1 MSTSVAGPLIAR
13 QATRLYSVESDRLDL
28 YFRGRSANP
37 GTASLRQATHG
48 RAVPLRE
55 IPGEH
60 VRFAR
65 IQFRLLCAAMMVASL
80 GPAARAQEAPPGPL
94 PPRTGVQP
102 EKTPPRTLPSDLQ
115 KRAIRVRVNEVV
127 APVTVR
133 NAKGEMLFDLTQ
145 ENFHVFDNGVEQKIE
160 HFDLGGEALS
170 IVLAV
175 ETSSHIEPMMP
186 SVRHTGLVFAETVMA
201 LTSEVSV
208 IGFDDD
214 VELLEKFTTDPDSVE
229 KAIQN
234 LRLGTS
240 GMRLYDAMA
249 RGITLLQHRPEAR
262 RRILVV
268 IGEAQ
273 DTGSENA
280 LGEVL
285 RMAHMANVSI
295 YTIGLSTAMAD
306 LRARPREHSQ
316 IGPPG
321 TFPVPTPNG
330 QPQTPELERQMQESA
345 DLMPLII
352 WLLKTGKNAIGP
364 NSLEIASKSTGGLHM
379 SVKKDASIE
388 KAVDAIGGEI
398 HAQYTLGYR
407 PAGDEPSGYHEIKV
421 TVDRPNVSVRTR
433 PGYYLAPPES

>member
-1 MSTSVAGPLIAR
+1 MRI
-13 QATRLYSVESDRLDL
+13 
-28 YFRGRSANP
+28 
-37 GTASLRQATHG
+37 LRAK
-48 RAVPLRE
+48 
-55 IPGEH
+55 
-60 VRFAR
+60 
-65 IQFRLLCAAMMVASL
+65 IQMLCAAALLATAL
-80 GPAARAQEAPPGPL
+80 GITAPARCQEAPPGPL
-94 PPRTGVQP
+94 QPKPGVQP
-102 EKTPPRTLPSDLQ
+102 ERTPPLPADMQ

-133 NAKGEMLFDLTQ
+133 NAKGEMLLDLAQ
-145 ENFHVFDNGVEQKIE
+145 ANFHVFDNGVEQKIE
-160 HFDLGGEALS
+160 HFDLGGDPLS

-186 SVRHTGLVFAETVMA
+186 AVRRTGLVFAETVMA

-208 IGFDDD
+208 VGYDDTVD
-214 VELLEKFTTDPDSVE
+214 LVAKFTTDPDDVQNS
-229 KAIQN
+229 IQN
-234 LRLGTS
+234 LRIGTS

-249 RGITLLQHRPEAR
+249 RSITLLEQRPAAR

-273 DTGSENA
+273 DTGSENT

-285 RMAHMANVSI
+285 RMAHLANVSI

-306 LRARPREHSQ
+306 LRAKPPPPRPTL
-316 IGPPG
+316 GPPG

-388 KAVDAIGGEI
+388 KAVDEIGGEI

-407 PAGDEPSGYHEIKV
+407 PPGDEPSGYHEIKV

>member
-1 MSTSVAGPLIAR
+1 MRI
-13 QATRLYSVESDRLDL
+13 
-28 YFRGRSANP
+28 
-37 GTASLRQATHG
+37 LRAK
-48 RAVPLRE
+48 
-55 IPGEH
+55 
-60 VRFAR
+60 
-65 IQFRLLCAAMMVASL
+65 IQMLCAAALLAAAL
-80 GPAARAQEAPPGPL
+80 GFAVPARCQEAPPGPL
-94 PPRTGVQP
+94 QPKPGVQP
-102 EKTPPRTLPSDLQ
+102 ERTPPLPADMQ

-133 NAKGEMLFDLTQ
+133 NAKGEMLLDLAQ
-145 ENFHVFDNGVEQKIE
+145 ANFHVFDNGVEQKIE
-160 HFDLGGEALS
+160 HFDLGGDPLS

-186 SVRHTGLVFAETVMA
+186 AVRRTGLVFAETVMA

-208 IGFDDD
+208 VGYDDTVD
-214 VELLEKFTTDPDSVE
+214 LVAKFTTDPDDVQNS
-229 KAIQN
+229 IQN
-234 LRLGTS
+234 LRIGTS

-249 RGITLLQHRPEAR
+249 RSITLLEQRPAAR

-273 DTGSENA
+273 DTGSENT

-285 RMAHMANVSI
+285 RMAHLANVSI

-306 LRARPREHSQ
+306 LRAKPPPPRPTL
-316 IGPPG
+316 GPPG

-388 KAVDAIGGEI
+388 KAVDEIGGEI

-407 PAGDEPSGYHEIKV
+407 PPGDEPSGYHEIKV